1 MRLIIYGQLQT
12 FTPLKDFRAAHGLPP
27 NFGVSLF
34 EPKSYDGLGRIDSA
48 GAELNSVRQAIVSLV
63 KSIGQPEDLS
73 IWLKTSHVLRDFFQ
87 RQLESVNPQVG
98 LRPPEV
104 EFAVAGFGDVIEAV
118 IWALLRAR
126 ATKSAAPPFA
136 AIYAEWL
143 NNTVR
148 ASQTIHEYAQGGE
161 RWGVQMVNNAYGRV
175 GMYIR
180 ADDAVYF
187 VADST
192 LACPAEGFMQ
202 SLLAEVAAYILQTQE

>member
-1 MRLIIYGQLQT
+1 MHLLIYGQPQT
-12 FTPLKDFRAAHGLPP
+12 FTPLRDFRAAHVLPP
-27 NFGVSLF
+27 DFGVSRF

-48 GAELNSVRQAIVSLV
+48 GAELNSARQAVIGLV
-63 KSIGQPEDLS
+63 KSVGQPEDPT
-73 IWLKTSHVLRDFFQ
+73 IWLKMSPVLRDFFQ
-87 RQLESVNPQVG
+87 RQLESINSQVG

-104 EFAVAGFGDVIEAV
+104 EFAVAGFGDVTEAV

-148 ASQTIHEYAQGGE
+148 VSQTTHEYAHGGE

-175 GMYIR
+175 GMYIS
-180 ADDAVYF
+180 AGDTVYC
-187 VADST
+187 VADSGLT
-192 LACPAEGFMQ
+192 CPAEGFMQ
-202 SLLAEVAAYILQTQE
+202 SLLAEVSAYILQTTE